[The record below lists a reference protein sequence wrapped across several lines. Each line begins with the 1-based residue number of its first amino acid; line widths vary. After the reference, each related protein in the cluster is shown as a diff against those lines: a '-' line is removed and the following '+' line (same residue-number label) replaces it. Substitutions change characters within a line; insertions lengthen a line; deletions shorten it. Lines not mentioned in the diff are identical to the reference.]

1 MRRLDPERAGAAA
14 TLAVRLPADLL
25 AILDRETERTQSL
38 VPGLQVTRSD
48 ALRAILAR
56 YRPTGADARGPT
68 SPSREP
74 GAPDPLRLRYLALR
88 DGDAN
93 QTRPRAERLSNV
105 SAARAA
111 GCSEPT
117 LRRWASGEASLP
129 SGCAR
134 RLEAYLSQPT

>member
-1 MRRLDPERAGAAA
+1 MRRLDPERAGASA

-25 AILDRETERTQSL
+25 AILDRETERTRSL

-56 YRPTGADARGPT
+56 YRSTDARGA
-68 SPSREP
+68 SVPSREP
-74 GAPDPLRLRYLALR
+74 SAPDPLRLRYLALR

-93 QTRPRAERLSNV
+93 QARPRAERLSNV

-117 LRRWASGEASLP
+117 LRRWASGEAALP